1 MPFMAH
7 FKQVKTGIG
16 TTFVIGTREVYK
28 RDKTAEVK
36 CPKMAIVAYVIC
48 SERSLELTLAPE
60 SAQRPKMAMV
70 LM

>member
-1 MPFMAH
+1 M
-7 FKQVKTGIG
+7 IG
-16 TTFVIGTREVYK
+16 TIFVIGTKKVCK
-28 RDKTAEVK
+28 KDKAAEVK

-48 SERSLELTLAPE
+48 SERSLEPTSGPG

>member
-1 MPFMAH
+1 MV
-7 FKQVKTGIG
+7 QTTIG
-16 TTFVIGTREVYK
+16 TTFVIGTRKVCK

-36 CPKMAIVAYVIC
+36 YPKIAIAAYVIY
-48 SERSLELTLAPE
+48 SERSLAHMCDPG

>member
-1 MPFMAH
+1 M
-7 FKQVKTGIG
+7 VKTTIG
-16 TTFVIGTREVYK
+16 TTFVIGTRKVCK

-36 CPKMAIVAYVIC
+36 YPKMAIAAYVIC
-48 SERSLELTLAPE
+48 SERSLEPTSGPG

>member
-1 MPFMAH
+1 M
-7 FKQVKTGIG
+7 IG
-16 TTFVIGTREVYK
+16 TIFVIGTRKVCK
-28 RDKTAEVK
+28 KDKAAEAK

-48 SERSLELTLAPE
+48 SEPTSGPG

>member
-1 MPFMAH
+1 M
-7 FKQVKTGIG
+7 IG
-16 TTFVIGTREVYK
+16 TIFVIGTRKVCK
-28 RDKTAEVK
+28 KDKAAEVK

-48 SERSLELTLAPE
+48 SERSLEPMSGPG

>member
-1 MPFMAH
+1 M
-7 FKQVKTGIG
+7 IG
-16 TTFVIGTREVYK
+16 TIFVIGTRKVCK
-28 RDKTAEVK
+28 KDKAAVK

-48 SERSLELTLAPE
+48 SERSLEPMSGPG

>member
-1 MPFMAH
+1 M
-7 FKQVKTGIG
+7 IEII
-16 TTFVIGTREVYK
+16 FVIGTRKVCK
-28 RDKTAEVK
+28 KDKAAEVK

-48 SERSLELTLAPE
+48 SECSLAHMCDPG

>member
-1 MPFMAH
+1 M
-7 FKQVKTGIG
+7 VKTTIG
-16 TTFVIGTREVYK
+16 TTFVIGTREVCK

-36 CPKMAIVAYVIC
+36 YPKIAIAAYVIH
-48 SERSLELTLAPE
+48 SERSLAHTLALG